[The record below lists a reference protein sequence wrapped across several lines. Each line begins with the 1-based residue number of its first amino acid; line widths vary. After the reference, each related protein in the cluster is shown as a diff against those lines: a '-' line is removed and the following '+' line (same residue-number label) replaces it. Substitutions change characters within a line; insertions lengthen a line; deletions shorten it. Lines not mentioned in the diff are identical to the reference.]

1 MQQSRLCAMIAS
13 RCRWHAVGCLWVATG
28 QSAKKGDMGKLL
40 DGLAW
45 LLGALLRLVLW
56 LFLLGFGVLLL
67 VVALPLL
74 LLGALWALLRGRRVA
89 VPLAAELLRR
99 QMQERM
105 RARGRG
111 WGGRAGRGPGA
122 AAGRGDEV
130 VDVEAR
136 DVEVREGQTPNPTLP
151 GDGPSRPPDDPRP

>member
-1 MQQSRLCAMIAS
+1 
-13 RCRWHAVGCLWVATG
+13 
-28 QSAKKGDMGKLL
+28 MGKLL

-56 LFLLGFGVLLL
+56 LLLIGIGLLLLL
-67 VVALPLL
+67 VALPVL

-111 WGGRAGRGPGA
+111 WGGRAGRGPSA
-122 AAGRGDEV
+122 AAGRSDEV

-136 DVEVREGQTPNPTLP
+136 DVEVGDVEVRGGQPPNPVLP
-151 GDGPSRPPDDPRP
+151 GDGPSRPPGDPRP

>member
-1 MQQSRLCAMIAS
+1 
-13 RCRWHAVGCLWVATG
+13 
-28 QSAKKGDMGKLL
+28 LL

-56 LFLLGFGVLLL
+56 LFLLGLGLLLL

-105 RARGRG
+105 RARGRGRG